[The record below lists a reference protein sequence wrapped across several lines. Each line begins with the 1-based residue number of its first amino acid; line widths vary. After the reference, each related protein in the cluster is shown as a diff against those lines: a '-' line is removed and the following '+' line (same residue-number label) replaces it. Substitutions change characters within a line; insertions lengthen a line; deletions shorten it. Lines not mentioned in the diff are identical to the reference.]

1 MCPSAAGSIQHYHL
15 HNGQRANNFRA
26 AFPIYSSRSAGYGK
40 TVAAVEEDPGTLNSS
55 IQSALT
61 INSTCP
67 PPCDVALL
75 PTSSSSSSFDAMKT
89 RLSSFP
95 FATNYKLYWPRPPP
109 QWWCCCCCCSVCSNA
124 CPPAVFKPAQHL
136 YLSIHPASQ
145 PPPLQWTAPL
155 YHSLSTLYK
164 SSTH

>member
-26 AFPIYSSRSAGYGK
+26 AFPIYSSRSAGYGQ
-40 TVAAVEEDPGTLNSS
+40 TVAAVEEDPGTLNSC

-75 PTSSSSSSFDAMKT
+75 PTSSSSSSSFDAMKT

-109 QWWCCCCCCSVCSNA
+109 QWWCCCCCCSVCSSISIY
-124 CPPAVFKPAQHL
+124 PSIQPAN
-136 YLSIHPASQ
+136 
-145 PPPLQWTAPL
+145 PLPFSEPHRCIT
-155 YHSLSTLYK
+155 HSPHCIRAAHIK
-164 SSTH
+164 RV